1 MGRDGSAVACLLQ
14 AGVKLLKRP
23 KRLTRRGASRT
34 LVRVSRGVRDS
45 ACTAGLAGTDVCG
58 GGRKSKPEWDQGGLP
73 PKKQKGNTRESGKPV
88 PFPGREDVT
97 SVTDKSAE
105 AATSRRVRRTY

>member
-1 MGRDGSAVACLLQ
+1 MPLSEAAREDPPPFMGRDGSAVACLLQ
-14 AGVKLLKRP
+14 AGVKLLK
-23 KRLTRRGASRT
+23 
-34 LVRVSRGVRDS
+34 DS

-73 PKKQKGNTRESGKPV
+73 PKKQKGNTRESGKPF

-97 SVTDKSAE
+97 SVTAK
-105 AATSRRVRRTY
+105 